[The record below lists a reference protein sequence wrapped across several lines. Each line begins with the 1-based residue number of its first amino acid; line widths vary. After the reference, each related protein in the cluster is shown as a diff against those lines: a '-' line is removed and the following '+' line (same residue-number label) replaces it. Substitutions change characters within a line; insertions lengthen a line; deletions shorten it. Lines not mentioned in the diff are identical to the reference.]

1 MGILELLCGRKS
13 PAERPPVRATR
24 NTTIR
29 RRAPDSSIIVETYTP
44 EQTAARV
51 AAYRLELEAREPV
64 PRVRAT
70 DGVKKKTVDVAK
82 LRVLDLRSIP
92 ATQYRIVG
100 SAYSVTQAGLYA
112 HGADQYL
119 LIREPRNKHDLN
131 AVAVYGKGRRVGY
144 ATRTK
149 AAMLA
154 PILDPLPYD
163 AFLVNGTGMG
173 AEKQMQVGIPAA
185 AALQKFLEALPA
197 E

>member
-1 MGILELLCGRKS
+1 M
-13 PAERPPVRATR
+13 
-24 NTTIR
+24 
-29 RRAPDSSIIVETYTP
+29 
-44 EQTAARV
+44 
-51 AAYRLELEAREPV
+51 
-64 PRVRAT
+64 
-70 DGVKKKTVDVAK
+70 DVAT

-100 SAYSVTQAGLYA
+100 SAFSVTQAGRYA

-119 LIREPRNKHDLN
+119 LIREPRNKHDPN

-144 ATRTK
+144 VSRTK

-154 PILDPLPYD
+154 PILDPLPQD

-185 AALQKFLEALPA
+185 AGLQKFLKALPA